1 MSRRHPSDDAL
12 TRWSEGSASRRDAR
26 HVEHCPLCSDRLEQ
40 MTQLAPQLRMELEA
54 DLMPRA
60 LLESRLWDRL
70 EARIANREAVAV
82 LTDLMEVGPTVT
94 RLLLDVSVDRGDD
107 DD

>member
-1 MSRRHPSDDAL
+1 MSWPHPSDDAL
-12 TRWSEGSASRRDAR
+12 TKWSEGTASRRAER
-26 HVEHCPLCSDRLEQ
+26 HVEHCPLCLDRLEQ
-40 MTQLAPQLRMELEA
+40 MTQLAPQLRTQLEA
-54 DLMPRA
+54 DLMPHD

-94 RLLLDVSVDRGDD
+94 RLMLDAHVDRGDD